1 MGKTY
6 TASVV
11 VNPCYPYQ
19 FDETTTV
26 TVNGKK
32 VSASLNE
39 YGKLTVSNA
48 VSFTAKE
55 ATLVT
60 AAEITLFD
68 TLYEGRAMND
78 STNWIWSEE
87 KGYSTLIFWENNEDE
102 RSIAGKEYTA
112 ALKVYPASGCKFDET
127 TAVKV
132 NGKEVTASLNED
144 GTLSIAETFT
154 ITAKKGELVTE
165 AKLTIAKPVAG
176 TELDIW
182 GSCEDETSYYSFVS
196 WSPKPEDGIAVAGTD
211 YTATVRVTSIYGH
224 SFDKTTKVTV
234 NGKKVNASLNE
245 YGQLVFTYV
254 FAADSSYTGLKYVNG
269 SWCYFVKG
277 VTDESYSNLVNYNK
291 GWYYVHNGKIDW
303 NYSTLAQVDGK
314 GAWYCVKNGKID
326 WSYTGL
332 AKNENGWFYVKDGKV
347 DFSYTGLCKYGN
359 AWYYVQEGMLNW
371 NYSGLTLY
379 GGSWYY
385 VEKGVLNWNYTG
397 LCQYQ
402 GSWYYVQKG
411 VLNWKYT
418 GLVRHTNG
426 VSYYVQ
432 NGKINF
438 SYISGS

>member
-254 FAADSSYTGLKYVNG
+254 FAADSSYTGLCQY
-269 SWCYFVKG
+269 
-277 VTDESYSNLVNYNK
+277 
-291 GWYYVHNGKIDW
+291 
-303 NYSTLAQVDGK
+303 Q
-314 GAWYCVKNGKID
+314 
-326 WSYTGL
+326 
-332 AKNENGWFYVKDGKV
+332 
-347 DFSYTGLCKYGN
+347 
-359 AWYYVQEGMLNW
+359 
-371 NYSGLTLY
+371 
-379 GGSWYY
+379 GSWYY
-385 VEKGVLNWNYTG
+385 VQKGVLNWNYTGLSLYQGVWYYVQKGRLNWNYTG

-402 GSWYYVQKG
+402 GSWYYVQKGVLNWNYTGLTLYQGSWYYVQKGVLNWNYTGLTLYGGSWYYVQKG